1 MEILSKRFSALDPMR
16 PSQVT
21 QSAGD
26 CHSKKGSQGR
36 CSVTQEAQRMG
47 HREVTAQLAPRHPLL
62 PIHSASQQLGPG
74 ILGFEPNR
82 LFLTAS
88 LLDGLQGSFEGLY
101 PEFLSPDMFQFSLS

>member
-62 PIHSASQQLGPG
+62 LIHSQQSGPG
-74 ILGFEPNR
+74 IQGFEPNR
-82 LFLTAS
+82 LFPTVP